1 MLATAALLALSI
13 VYCLPHHPSAGH
25 HVVLDGVLHVAT
37 FAVVGLW
44 LGRPVRRRTRTFVVI
59 AILAALLEVAQWQ
72 LGGYAHVEWAD
83 IVANEIG
90 VAIAWLATRATADRR
105 GATEE

>member
-1 MLATAALLALSI
+1 MTRPGTLLAAAALLALSI
-13 VYCLPHHPSAGH
+13 VYCLPHHPSAGR

-44 LGRPVRRRTRTFVVI
+44 FGRTARRRTRTFAAL

-72 LGGYAHVEWAD
+72 AGGYAHVEWAEM
-83 IVANEIG
+83 VANEIG
-90 VAIAWLATRATADRR
+90 VAIAWLA
-105 GATEE
+105 